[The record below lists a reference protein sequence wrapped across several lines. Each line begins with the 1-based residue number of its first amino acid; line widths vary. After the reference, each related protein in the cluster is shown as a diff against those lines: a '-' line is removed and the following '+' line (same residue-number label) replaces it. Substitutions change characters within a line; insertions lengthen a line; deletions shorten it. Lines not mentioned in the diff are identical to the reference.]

1 MTLPLRC
8 IRNLNAAATAICCWT
23 LVFIASTS
31 LHAQQASFEQPPID
45 YLNAPVHDAVAELAD
60 RIKSGEQQLRYD
72 DKHGYLPSV
81 LEALDIPTSS
91 QTLVFSKTSL
101 QLHRISPRRPRALYF
116 NDDVYVGWCQQG
128 DVLELA
134 ATDAKQGAIFYTL
147 SQDAD
152 EPIQFMRDRGQC
164 LTCHASSRTQDV
176 PGYLVR
182 SVIVDPIGN
191 PQLAS
196 GTYTTDNR
204 TPFSQRFGGW
214 YVSGKHGTMRHRGNV
229 FSLGRDN
236 EGNNEISIDV
246 ESGANQT
253 DLSKIVRTQPYLTP
267 SSDIVALMVLEHQT
281 QMHNAIAAANYE
293 TRMALA
299 QSYQMNEL
307 LDRPEGFVSDIAER
321 RMTSSAQ
328 RLVDQLLMK
337 EDFALESP
345 VEGTTSFAKEF
356 SARGPQDK
364 LGRSLRQLD
373 LTARL
378 FRYPC
383 SYLIYS
389 DAFAALP
396 AQIRS
401 RALVKLREILESAD
415 PAVGFEHLTPM
426 VKTEILGI
434 LEATLPD
441 FSASRSAI

>member
-8 IRNLNAAATAICCWT
+8 IRNLDVAATAICCWAV
-23 LVFIASTS
+23 VFIASSS
-31 LHAQQASFEQPPID
+31 LHAQTASFEQPPID
-45 YLNAPVHDAVAELAD
+45 YLNAPVHDAVAQLAD

-81 LEALDIPTSS
+81 LEALDIPISS

-152 EPIQFMRDRGQC
+152 EPIQFTRDRGQC

-214 YVSGKHGTMRHRGNV
+214 YVSDKHGTMRHRGNV
-229 FSLGRDN
+229 LSLGRDN
-236 EGNNEISIDV
+236 EGHSQDNNEGIIDV
-246 ESGANQT
+246 ESGANRT
-253 DLSKIVRTQPYLTP
+253 DLSEIVRTQPYLTD
-267 SSDIVALMVLEHQT
+267 SSDLVALMVLEHQT

-321 RMTSSAQ
+321 RITASVQ

-337 EDFALESP
+337 DDFAFDSP

-356 SARGPQDK
+356 SARGPQDTQ
-364 LGRSLRQLD
+364 GRSLRQLD

-378 FRYPC
+378 FRFPC

-396 AQIRS
+396 TQTRG
-401 RALVKLREILESAD
+401 RALVKLREMLENPGSSER
-415 PAVGFEHLTPM
+415 F
-426 VKTEILGI
+426 
-434 LEATLPD
+434 
-441 FSASRSAI
+441 

>member
-1 MTLPLRC
+1 MTPPSKSLQFASRL
-8 IRNLNAAATAICCWT
+8 LLAICWG
-23 LVFIASTS
+23 LAFIASS
-31 LHAQQASFEQPPID
+31 PVSAQTASFELPPID
-45 YLNAPVHDAVAELAD
+45 YLNAPVDDAVARLAQ
-60 RIKSGEQQLRYD
+60 RIKAGEQQLRYD

-81 LEALDIPTSS
+81 LEALDIPINS

-134 ATDAKQGAIFYTL
+134 ATDAKQGAIFYTI

-152 EPIQFMRDRGQC
+152 KPIEFTRDRGQC

-191 PQLAS
+191 PKLGS

-204 TPFSQRFGGW
+204 TPFDQRFGGW
-214 YVSGKHGTMRHRGNV
+214 YVTGKHGTMRHRGNF
-229 FSLGRDN
+229 FSLDRD
-236 EGNNEISIDV
+236 EQSSIDV

-253 DLSKIVRTQPYLTP
+253 ELSKLVRTEPYLRD
-267 SSDIVALMVLEHQT
+267 SSDLVALMVLEHQT

-307 LDRPEGFVSDIAER
+307 LDRPADFVSDIAER
-321 RMTSSAQ
+321 RISASVQ

-337 EDFALESP
+337 NDFAFESP
-345 VEGTTSFAKEF
+345 VEGTTSFAKDF
-356 SARGPQDK
+356 SARGPRDQR
-364 LGRSLRQLD
+364 GRSLRQLD
-373 LTARL
+373 LNVRL

-389 DAFAALP
+389 DAFTALP
-396 AQIRS
+396 QQTRLQALKRL
-401 RALVKLREILESAD
+401 RAILENRNPDAE
-415 PAVGFEHLTPM
+415 FEHLTPIA
-426 VKTEILGI
+426 KTEILEI
-434 LEATLPD
+434 LEATLPE
-441 FSASRSAI
+441 FSAARAGI